1 MDAEPQSALTPPT
14 PLQSALAPVRS
25 AWMGLSPR
33 DRRAALLAALVL
45 ALFLVWTLAVQPAW
59 RTLASA
65 PAELDAVDAQLQVM
79 QRLAAEATE
88 LRATP
93 PVPLEQATAALQA
106 ATARLGDQ
114 AKLSMQG
121 ERAVLT
127 LTAVGTSA
135 FTGWLAEARAGARAR
150 PVEATLNRGPQ
161 GYNGTL
167 VLSLG
172 GGS

>member
-1 MDAEPQSALTPPT
+1 MEAEKVS
-14 PLQSALAPVRS
+14 PLQSTLAPLRT
-25 AWMGLSPR
+25 AWLGLSLR
-33 DRRAALLAALVL
+33 DRRAAVLAAAVL
-45 ALFLVWTLAVQPAW
+45 GLFLTWTLAVQPAW

-65 PAELDAVDAQLQVM
+65 PAELDAVDAQLQAM
-79 QRLAAEATE
+79 QRLASEATE

-93 PVPLEQATAALQA
+93 PVPLELATAALQA

-127 LTAVGTSA
+127 LTGVGTSA
-135 FTGWLAEARAGARAR
+135 FTGWLAEARASARAR
-150 PVEATLNRGPQ
+150 PVELTLNRGPQ
-161 GYNGTL
+161 GYTGTV

-172 GGS
+172 GAP

>member
-1 MDAEPQSALTPPT
+1 
-14 PLQSALAPVRS
+14 LAPLRS
-25 AWMGLSPR
+25 AWRGLSGR
-33 DRRAALLAALVL
+33 DRRAALLAASVL
-45 ALFLVWTLAVQPAW
+45 GLFLVWTLAVQPAW
-59 RTLASA
+59 RILASA

-93 PVPLEQATAALQA
+93 PVPLEQATAALQG

-127 LTAVGTSA
+127 LTGVGTSA
-135 FTGWLAEARAGARAR
+135 LSQWLAEARAGARAR
-150 PVEATLNRGPQ
+150 PVEATLTRGPQ

-172 GGS
+172 GTP

>member
-1 MDAEPQSALTPPT
+1 MDADKPSSMQA
-14 PLQSALAPVRS
+14 ALAPLRS
-25 AWMGLSPR
+25 AWQGLSPR
-33 DRRAALLAALVL
+33 DRRAALLAATVL
-45 ALFLVWTLAVQPAW
+45 GLFLVWTLAVQPAW
-59 RTLASA
+59 KTLASA
-65 PAELDAVDAQLQVM
+65 PAELDAVDAQLQTM

-114 AKLSMQG
+114 AKLALQG

-127 LTAVGTSA
+127 LTGVGSSA
-135 FTGWLAEARAGARAR
+135 LSLWLTEARAGARAR
-150 PVEATLNRGPQ
+150 PVEATLTRGPQ
-161 GYNGTL
+161 GYNGTV

-172 GGS
+172 GGT